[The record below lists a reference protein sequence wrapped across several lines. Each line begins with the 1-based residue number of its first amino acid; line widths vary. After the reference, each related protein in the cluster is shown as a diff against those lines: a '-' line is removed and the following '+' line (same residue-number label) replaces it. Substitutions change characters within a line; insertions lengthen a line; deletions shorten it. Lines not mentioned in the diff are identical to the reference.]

1 MSVHVLL
8 FGLHCGGLGKVVI
21 VLFLHFIYRIV
32 ENFEGKN
39 FRISVQ
45 NENFTEK
52 TFADCFVLIIVWVWL
67 QNFAEKTYTDGSETV
82 KNVNVFSLKSF
93 PLYSSIQLF
102 MYYLVHSN
110 VPYPGTLGPVS
121 AHSSEH
127 SSHVFIYTSL
137 QVR

>member
-8 FGLHCGGLGKVVI
+8 FGLHCGGLGKVVV
-21 VLFLHFIYRIV
+21 VLLLHFIYRIA
-32 ENFEGKN
+32 ETFEWKN

-52 TFADCFVLIIVWVWL
+52 TFADCFVLIIMWVWL
-67 QNFAEKTYTDGSETV
+67 QNFA
-82 KNVNVFSLKSF
+82 KNVNLFSLKSF

-121 AHSSEH
+121 ARSSEH